1 VRGHYGQTL
10 LARKL
15 ALGPISAPARSGHS
29 ARALIE
35 AELEDLVECVAL
47 ILIAVGVL
55 ATALYAEKI
64 YKLLRNKEN

>member
-1 VRGHYGQTL
+1 M
-10 LARKL
+10 
-15 ALGPISAPARSGHS
+15 
-29 ARALIE
+29 E